1 MRSPGPSASP
11 SRLRNPANTASSSP
25 VGGRTVSSICV
36 SCGSTRPSGSMNI
49 SHRLWPPKPSGSM
62 RWRQT
67 RSSSAW
73 VRTVGR

>member
-1 MRSPGPSASP
+1 MRSPGSSASRRCVRKP
-11 SRLRNPANTASSSP
+11 TNAASLVGRGPDGVLDLGEPRQHPA
-25 VGGRTVSSICV
+25 VGPMT
-36 SCGSTRPSGSMNI
+36 I

-62 RWRQT
+62 RWRQA